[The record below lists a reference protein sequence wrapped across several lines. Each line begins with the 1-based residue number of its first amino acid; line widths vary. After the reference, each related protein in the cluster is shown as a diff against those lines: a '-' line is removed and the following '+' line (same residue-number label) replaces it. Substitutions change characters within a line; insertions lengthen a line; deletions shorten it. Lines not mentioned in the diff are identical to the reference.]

1 MSETQIAI
9 IEQILSKHTA
19 IMDNILD
26 SLMGIRKQIE
36 ALEERIK
43 ELEEKD
49 DE

>member
-26 SLMGIRKQIE
+26 SLMGMRKQIE

-43 ELEEKD
+43 ELEEKAD
-49 DE
+49 V